1 MADNI
6 LYKGRNRIFTAAEEV
21 TEENLMDVLLPA
33 LCQHNINVTAENYLY
48 LYRAGDQ
55 PILRREKEIR
65 DDINN
70 KCVQNMASEIVAFK
84 NGYLL
89 PHPVNYIAR
98 NEEKAELVK
107 KLNDYLYVSGKHDA
121 DNELVDWF
129 HTVGV
134 APLYVESTEGEV
146 PCRAY
151 AIDPRRA
158 FVVYSLQ
165 PGNEPVFGVNV
176 VEVTR
181 KGVCLS
187 LIDVY
192 TKDRIYRLEG
202 QALDQYTESNMKLVP
217 PTIPT
222 TTVVRVDV
230 NEIGE
235 IPIIEYVYDNQRMG
249 SFETVLPLLDA
260 QNIVQSNRLDG
271 IEQFIQSLMVLIN
284 CKLPDGETSNSV
296 RSKGMVEL
304 VSDNMNPARIEILTE
319 QLDQS
324 QTQTLVD
331 DIRHQICE
339 IAGMPFTSTTYGG
352 TSDNVGAVYL
362 RNGWQTADTF
372 ARNTE
377 DLYKKSNRQF
387 NKIFLKILQ
396 KKDLIG
402 DLSVYDF
409 DSQFTR
415 NEMDNLQS
423 KVQAALGLKQLGLA
437 PEIVLARSGVSNDPS
452 GDVARS
458 TKYIDIAYAEPQPEI
473 QTEGK
478 AVVDDGGSTSGQR
491 SD

>member
-1 MADNI
+1 MDNF
-6 LYKGRNRIFTAAEEV
+6 LYKGRNKIFAPVDEI
-21 TEENLMDVLLPA
+21 TEDNLLDVLMPV
-33 LCQHNINVTAENYLY
+33 LCYHNINVAVENYLY
-48 LYRAGDQ
+48 MYRAGNQ
-55 PILRREKEIR
+55 PILHREKEIR
-65 DDINN
+65 SDINN

-98 NEEKAELVK
+98 NEEKAELVT
-107 KLNDYLYVSGKHDA
+107 KLNDFLYVSGKHDA

-134 APLYVESTEGEV
+134 APLFVESTEGEI
-146 PCRAY
+146 PCKAY

-158 FVVYSLQ
+158 FVVYSLK
-165 PGNEPVFGVNV
+165 PGNDPVMGINV
-176 VEVTR
+176 VETSR
-181 KGVCLS
+181 EGVEIS

-192 TKDRIYRLEG
+192 TKDRIFRLEG
-202 QALDQYTESNMKLVP
+202 QPLDQYIEANMKLVP
-217 PTIPT
+217 PVIPST
-222 TTVVRVDV
+222 DLISTEV
-230 NEIGE
+230 NTLGE
-235 IPIIEYVYDNQRMG
+235 IPIIEYAYDNQRMG

-260 QNIVQSNRLDG
+260 QNTVQSNRLDG
-271 IEQFIQSLMVLIN
+271 IEQFIQSLMVLVN
-284 CKLPDGETSNSV
+284 CKLPDDENANSV
-296 RSKGMVEL
+296 REKGMIEL
-304 VSDNMNPARIEILTE
+304 QSDNMNPARIEILTE

-324 QTQTLVD
+324 QTQVLVD
-331 DIRHQICE
+331 DLRHQICE
-339 IAGMPFTSTTYGG
+339 IAGMPFTSVTSGG

-387 NKIFLKILQ
+387 NKIFLNIL
-396 KKDLIG
+396 KKKGLIG
-402 DLSVYDF
+402 DLNVYDF

-458 TKYIDIAYAEPQPEI
+458 SKYIEIAYAEPKPEA
-473 QTEGK
+473 EPNGK
-478 AVVDDGGSTSGQR
+478 AVVDDGRNTSG
-491 SD
+491 SNGG